1 MRRSRI
7 ADFAKCTIDTINRT
21 ILDWYQMTQEDIQ
34 KNDYA
39 IGGIDAEGNR
49 IVVEIDESKFGKRKC
64 NREHHVEGVWVV
76 GGVELTGERK
86 CFLVVVPNRT
96 ADTLTTI
103 IRCFVKPSSTMY
115 TDCWADYNNLES
127 FEYIH
132 RTVNHSQTFRDGDM
146 CTNTI
151 EGTWNGIKMNIIPSH
166 RGKKMMP

>member
-64 NREHHVEGVWVV
+64 NREHHVEG
-76 GGVELTGERK
+76 
-86 CFLVVVPNRT
+86 
-96 ADTLTTI
+96 
-103 IRCFVKPSSTMY
+103 
-115 TDCWADYNNLES
+115 
-127 FEYIH
+127 
-132 RTVNHSQTFRDGDM
+132 
-146 CTNTI
+146 
-151 EGTWNGIKMNIIPSH
+151 
-166 RGKKMMP
+166 